1 MMNHPFPDDLVSAQ
15 EAWTRTYA
23 ALARPRTPGTA
34 GTTVLRRR
42 LIRLSAAVYF
52 HPYWSR
58 PRPAAGRA
66 DLLRQ
71 VRERQRARGEVA
83 A

>member
-1 MMNHPFPDDLVSAQ
+1 MRHHPFPDDLVLAR

-23 ALARPRTPGTA
+23 ELARPRTSRAAGVTA
-34 GTTVLRRR
+34 LRRR
-42 LIRLSAAVYF
+42 LIRLSAGVYF
-52 HPYWSR
+52 PPYWAR
-58 PRPAAGRA
+58 PRPAADRA

-71 VRERQRARGEVA
+71 VRDAQRARGEVA